1 MFIIYI
7 MLGLKKLGLKYINN
21 NNISNSIINSNIIK
35 PLYIQCRSLIFV
47 HEKGDPSFWTELSEY
62 ADDSELCGA
71 DPYPLMR
78 KEHVKGKT
86 WRYMK
91 ANRTK
96 GRISTGKVRAL
107 VDIINYKRERK
118 YQ

>member
-1 MFIIYI
+1 
-7 MLGLKKLGLKYINN
+7 MLGFRRLGLNIRNN
-21 NNISNSIINSNIIK
+21 TNIVK
-35 PLYIQCRSLIFV
+35 PICIQSRSLIFV
-47 HEKGDPSFWTELSEY
+47 HEKDDPSFWTELSEY
-62 ADDSELCGA
+62 AEDSELCGA

-86 WRYMK
+86 WRFMK

-96 GRISTGKVRAL
+96 GRISTGKVKAL

>member
-1 MFIIYI
+1 
-7 MLGLKKLGLKYINN
+7 MLGLKKLVLNSKYISS
-21 NNISNSIINSNIIK
+21 SNSINNININIVK
-35 PLYIQCRSLIFV
+35 PLYIQSRSLIFV

-78 KEHVKGKT
+78 KEHVKGKA

-91 ANRTK
+91 SNRTK
-96 GRISTGKVRAL
+96 GRISTGKVTAL

>member
-1 MFIIYI
+1 
-7 MLGLKKLGLKYINN
+7 MLGLKKLIVSNKCINSISIN
-21 NNISNSIINSNIIK
+21 SISNNIVK
-35 PLYIQCRSLIFV
+35 PLYIQSRSLIFV
-47 HEKGDPSFWTELSEY
+47 HEKGDPSFWTDLSEY

-78 KEHVKGKT
+78 KEHVKGKA

-91 ANRTK
+91 SNRTK
-96 GRISTGKVRAL
+96 GRISTGKVTAL